1 MTEFTSGADV
11 PRATEPGAAFLRG
24 GALPAAVA
32 AALVTVAGVP
42 SGGPGV
48 AGAAVGSVLAVL
60 SLAPGPILLRR
71 SATWSPPAVMAAAVG
86 SFGVI
91 VMLLGI
97 AFAVLGEQP
106 WLSPGHLA
114 VALVVVTSAWLAGQV
129 RAAARLR
136 SYAFDPP
143 GASPPPVGDAGQ
155 R

>member
-1 MTEFTSGADV
+1 MTDFTSV
-11 PRATEPGAAFLRG
+11 PDGPRVTEPGAAFLRG

-32 AALVTVAGVP
+32 AVLVTAAGVP
-42 SGGPGV
+42 SGGAAV
-48 AGAAVGSVLAVL
+48 AGAAVGSVLAVV
-60 SLAPGPILLRR
+60 SLAPGPLLLRR

-91 VMLLGI
+91 VMLLGL
-97 AFAVLGEQP
+97 AFAVLGEQS
-106 WLSPGHLA
+106 WLSSGHLA

-143 GASPPPVGDAGQ
+143 GASPPPSGDAPQ

>member
-1 MTEFTSGADV
+1 MTEFTSAAGEPD
-11 PRATEPGAAFLRG
+11 PTEPGAAFLRG
-24 GALPAAVA
+24 GAVPGLVAAV
-32 AALVTVAGVP
+32 LVTAAGIP
-42 SGGPGV
+42 SGGAAV

-60 SLAPGPILLRR
+60 SLAPGPLLLRR

-91 VMLLGI
+91 VMLLGL
-97 AFAVLGEQP
+97 AFAVLGEQS
-106 WLSPGHLA
+106 WLSAGHLA

-136 SYAFDPP
+136 SYAFDPQAAAAPTP
-143 GASPPPVGDAGQ
+143 GDPPQ

>member
-1 MTEFTSGADV
+1 MTEFTSAAEG
-11 PRATEPGAAFLRG
+11 PGATEPGAAFLRG
-24 GALPAAVA
+24 GALPGAVA
-32 AALVTVAGVP
+32 AVLVTAAGVP
-42 SGGPGV
+42 SGGAAV
-48 AGAAVGSVLAVL
+48 AGAAVGSLLAVL
-60 SLAPGPILLRR
+60 SLAPGPLLLRR

-91 VMLLGI
+91 VMLLGL
-97 AFAVLGEQP
+97 AFAVLGEQS
-106 WLSPGHLA
+106 WLSSGHLA

-143 GASPPPVGDAGQ
+143 AAPAPGPGDPAQ